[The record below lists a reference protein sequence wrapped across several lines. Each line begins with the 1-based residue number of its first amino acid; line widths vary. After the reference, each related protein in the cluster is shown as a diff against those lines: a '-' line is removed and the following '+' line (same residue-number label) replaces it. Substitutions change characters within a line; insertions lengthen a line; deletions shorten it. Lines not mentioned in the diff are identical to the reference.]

1 MIRHLTKETG
11 TAGRR
16 KKRNGSFESFMNIDG
31 RSWTLI
37 GIRLCHW
44 RVARQLS
51 TSFNILSW
59 GTGNLKEKIV
69 FSRGDQRIW
78 VFSSYIYVEEAA
90 EFLQKLSANESREAD
105 SKIRRRATIHTTFWA
120 ETGYAYW
127 RHWALFWCCVNLSAW
142 HVDADVRPRVRLCPP
157 GTQNRLIFFS
167 LFLPPHT
174 KQDQYTA
181 YFFLPTCLSYIVGYA
196 CYLWNWKWTC
206 VSSKP
211 IWTNQPCGK
220 LPLNVFDN
228 EKKNTKFRA
237 FSSFF
242 SHDV

>member
-1 MIRHLTKETG
+1 M
-11 TAGRR
+11 
-16 KKRNGSFESFMNIDG
+16 
-31 RSWTLI
+31 
-37 GIRLCHW
+37 
-44 RVARQLS
+44 
-51 TSFNILSW
+51 
-59 GTGNLKEKIV
+59 
-69 FSRGDQRIW
+69 
-78 VFSSYIYVEEAA
+78 FSSYIYVEEAA

-181 YFFLPTCLSYIVGYA
+181 YFFLPT
-196 CYLWNWKWTC
+196 YLWNWKWTC

-228 EKKNTKFRA
+228 EKKILNSERSARSFHTMCNGISITNFSRA
-237 FSSFF
+237 HFTIICIFTTARSKTFLHECFTCAIYRGEYTLIRTSFPALFKNDKDTTIRRRSSCK
-242 SHDV
+242 